1 MEVLFHYFVNSAIK
15 HIPANIKNIT
25 GRNKAK
31 ADSVFLE
38 ATVTT
43 QFLMMTRI
51 ERERYVAW
59 VGLSYDDVQI
69 WGQYERLV
77 DFIFDAYPKA
87 NRRFDEISLPTLFT
101 ISHAIELAL
110 KENIKF
116 FKKYHG
122 SQHLTKF
129 DSWAMLIKSHDL
141 EALAFEFKAAYMKLH
156 EKVKAEEGDKRE
168 FLKYYAELEKLIKIL
183 DRNTETYRYSLK
195 LDNEG
200 QVIKKSIDHSKTI
213 DLYTLKTLFDSV
225 KTLFI
230 GAPNSLGRYTDFIDY
245 KNGNPDYKKGRG
257 FLYCQRLN
265 YTEHFLDSVKATL
278 NEQLTPLANGTWMN
292 SKTGENFE
300 IQVWEGNIYII
311 AI

>member
-1 MEVLFHYFVNSAIK
+1 
-15 HIPANIKNIT
+15 
-25 GRNKAK
+25 
-31 ADSVFLE
+31 
-38 ATVTT
+38 
-43 QFLMMTRI
+43 MMTRI

-77 DFIFDAYPKA
+77 DFIFEEYPKT

-116 FKKYHG
+116 LQKYHT
-122 SQHLTKF
+122 SPHLTKF
-129 DSWAMLIKSHDL
+129 GTWAMLVKSHDL
-141 EALAFEFKAAYMKLH
+141 DALAFEFKTAYLKLH
-156 EKVKAEEGDKRE
+156 EKVKGEESDKRE
-168 FLKYYAELEKLIKIL
+168 FLKYFTELEKLIGIL

-195 LDNEG
+195 LDNTG
-200 QVIKKSIDHSKTI
+200 QIIKKSIHHSKTI
-213 DLYTLKTLFDSV
+213 DLFDLKETFDSV

-245 KNGNPDYKKGRG
+245 KNGNPDYKKGKG
-257 FLYCQRLN
+257 FLYCQRLH
-265 YTEHFLDSVKATL
+265 YTDHFLESVKATL
-278 NEQLTPLANGTWMN
+278 NEQLTPLANGTWMDAR
-292 SKTGENFE
+292 TGENFE